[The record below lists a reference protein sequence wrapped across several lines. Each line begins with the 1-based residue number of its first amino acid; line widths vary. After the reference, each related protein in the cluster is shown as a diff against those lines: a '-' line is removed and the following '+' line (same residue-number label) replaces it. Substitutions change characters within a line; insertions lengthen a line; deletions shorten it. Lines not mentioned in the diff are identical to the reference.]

1 VLFTSVTYLDKF
13 ASSQNSQN
21 RRGASTQSFR
31 QAPLR
36 PLSHYIDRE
45 AALVAT
51 EFTRSTIKIDHSALI
66 AETAVGVADSFREH
80 VSTFIDHDASFGPA
94 PLTELRSTNSFS
106 SNRSMP
112 LQVVSVR
119 RGWNSRLVSRL
130 SARPFNENRFYGEA
144 ILTTFSEINEV
155 VPTKAAPL
163 LMAGSEGSERDVT
176 NWVSGAPQAL
186 RSSALTRLLSRLA
199 GVPVHLVRV
208 NALALARFD
217 FDRDIASRTPIT
229 EISRSRSTSNRLRA
243 PTSARFLSRLE
254 QEMGSRFS
262 AASGRL
268 PDLLRLGFV
277 AIYLKNANVLAQLL
291 ATSLAR
297 LPRNRKEIPFIRFRI
312 KVVKVLVSA
321 RPERLGVRISFK
333 GRVARWNRTKV
344 LIGES
349 GRLALYTYS
358 SRLEGGRAQ
367 AITRKGT
374 RGVRVWLA
382 YHPSF
387 AKRFRPTLL
396 AFRRSTVNL
405 CFWGCVSQW

>member
-1 VLFTSVTYLDKF
+1 MRFRFPTPLAPSLTVCLKRKNSKNSSTY
-13 ASSQNSQN
+13 
-21 RRGASTQSFR
+21 SFR
-31 QAPLR
+31 QAPFR
-36 PLSHYIDRE
+36 PLSHYIEMESALFSAHQHDQIALSVGNDVVVDIAVGIE
-45 AALVAT
+45 SGLTPDGAGFEPVTTLVPVTKLVASAT
-51 EFTRSTIKIDHSALI
+51 PSATSTI
-66 AETAVGVADSFREH
+66 
-80 VSTFIDHDASFGPA
+80 
-94 PLTELRSTNSFS
+94 ELQF
-106 SNRSMP
+106 
-112 LQVVSVR
+112 VSVR
-119 RGWNSRLVSRL
+119 RGWN
-130 SARPFNENRFYGEA
+130 NRFVNRLA
-144 ILTTFSEINEV
+144 SHTTSVGDAVERPVLSQNTGISTENAQTKA
-155 VPTKAAPL
+155 VPTL
-163 LMAGSEGSERDVT
+163 LQAVDNNER
-176 NWVSGAPQAL
+176 NPNSWELGIPQAL
-186 RSSALTRLLSRLA
+186 RSSSLSRLLSRLA
-199 GVPVHLVRV
+199 GVPVHLVRL
-208 NALALARFD
+208 NALSLARFD
-217 FDRDIASRTPIT
+217 FDRDIASRTPT
-229 EISRSRSTSNRLRA
+229 GEALRSRVPSNRLRA

-262 AASGRL
+262 AASGML

-277 AIYLKNANVLAQLL
+277 AVYLKNAGVLAQLL
-291 ATSLAR
+291 ASSLAR

-321 RPERLGVRISFK
+321 RPEMLGVRISFK

-396 AFRRSTVNL
+396 AFRRSNA
-405 CFWGCVSQW
+405 

>member
-1 VLFTSVTYLDKF
+1 MESALFSAHQHDQIALSVGNDVVVDIAVGIESGLTPD
-13 ASSQNSQN
+13 
-21 RRGASTQSFR
+21 GAGFEPVTTLV
-31 QAPLR
+31 PVT
-36 PLSHYIDRE
+36 E
-45 AALVAT
+45 LVASAT
-51 EFTRSTIKIDHSALI
+51 PSATSTI
-66 AETAVGVADSFREH
+66 
-80 VSTFIDHDASFGPA
+80 
-94 PLTELRSTNSFS
+94 ELQF
-106 SNRSMP
+106 
-112 LQVVSVR
+112 VSVR
-119 RGWNSRLVSRL
+119 RGWN
-130 SARPFNENRFYGEA
+130 NRFVNRLA
-144 ILTTFSEINEV
+144 SHTTSVGDAVERPVLSQNTGISTENAQTKA
-155 VPTKAAPL
+155 VPTL
-163 LMAGSEGSERDVT
+163 LQAVDNNER
-176 NWVSGAPQAL
+176 NPNSWELGIPQAL
-186 RSSALTRLLSRLA
+186 RSSSLSRLLSRLA
-199 GVPVHLVRV
+199 GVPVHLVRL
-208 NALALARFD
+208 NALSLARFD
-217 FDRDIASRTPIT
+217 FDRDIASRTPT
-229 EISRSRSTSNRLRA
+229 GEALRSRVPSNRLRA

-262 AASGRL
+262 AASGML

-277 AIYLKNANVLAQLL
+277 AVYLKNAGVLAQLL
-291 ATSLAR
+291 ASSLAR

-321 RPERLGVRISFK
+321 RPEMLGVRISFK

-396 AFRRSTVNL
+396 AFRRNNA
-405 CFWGCVSQW
+405 

>member
-1 VLFTSVTYLDKF
+1 MRFRFPTSLASPLTVCLKRKNSKNSSTY
-13 ASSQNSQN
+13 
-21 RRGASTQSFR
+21 SFR
-31 QAPLR
+31 QAPFR
-36 PLSHYIDRE
+36 PLSHYIEMESALFSAHQHDQIALSVGNDVVVDIAVGIE
-45 AALVAT
+45 SGLTPDGAGFEPVTTLVPVTELVASAT
-51 EFTRSTIKIDHSALI
+51 PSATSTI
-66 AETAVGVADSFREH
+66 
-80 VSTFIDHDASFGPA
+80 
-94 PLTELRSTNSFS
+94 ELQF
-106 SNRSMP
+106 
-112 LQVVSVR
+112 VSVR
-119 RGWNSRLVSRL
+119 RGWN
-130 SARPFNENRFYGEA
+130 NRFVNRLA
-144 ILTTFSEINEV
+144 SHTTSVGDAVERPVLSQNTGISTENAQTKA
-155 VPTKAAPL
+155 VPTL
-163 LMAGSEGSERDVT
+163 LQAVDNNER
-176 NWVSGAPQAL
+176 NPNSWELGIPQAL
-186 RSSALTRLLSRLA
+186 RSSSLSRLLSRLA
-199 GVPVHLVRV
+199 GVPVHLVRL
-208 NALALARFD
+208 NALSLARFD
-217 FDRDIASRTPIT
+217 FDRDIASRTPT
-229 EISRSRSTSNRLRA
+229 GEALRSRVPSNRLRA

-262 AASGRL
+262 AASGML

-277 AIYLKNANVLAQLL
+277 AVYLKNAGVLAQLL
-291 ATSLAR
+291 ASSLAR

-321 RPERLGVRISFK
+321 RPEMLGVRISFK

-396 AFRRSTVNL
+396 AFRRSNA
-405 CFWGCVSQW
+405 

>member
-1 VLFTSVTYLDKF
+1 MRFRFPTPLAPSLTVCLKRKNSKNSSTY
-13 ASSQNSQN
+13 
-21 RRGASTQSFR
+21 SFR
-31 QAPLR
+31 QAPFR
-36 PLSHYIDRE
+36 PLSHYIEMESALFSAHQHDQIALSVGNDVVVDIAVGIE
-45 AALVAT
+45 SGLTPDGAGFEPVTTLVPVTELVASAT
-51 EFTRSTIKIDHSALI
+51 PSATSTI
-66 AETAVGVADSFREH
+66 
-80 VSTFIDHDASFGPA
+80 
-94 PLTELRSTNSFS
+94 ELQF
-106 SNRSMP
+106 
-112 LQVVSVR
+112 VSVR
-119 RGWNSRLVSRL
+119 RGWN
-130 SARPFNENRFYGEA
+130 NRFVNRLA
-144 ILTTFSEINEV
+144 SHTTSVGDAVERPVLSQNTGISTENAQTKA
-155 VPTKAAPL
+155 VPTL
-163 LMAGSEGSERDVT
+163 LQAVDNNER
-176 NWVSGAPQAL
+176 NPNSWELGIPQAL
-186 RSSALTRLLSRLA
+186 RSSSLSRLLSRLA
-199 GVPVHLVRV
+199 GVPVHLVRL
-208 NALALARFD
+208 NALSLARFD
-217 FDRDIASRTPIT
+217 FDRDIASRTPT
-229 EISRSRSTSNRLRA
+229 GEALRSRVPSNRLRA

-262 AASGRL
+262 AASGML

-277 AIYLKNANVLAQLL
+277 AVYLKNAGVLAQLL
-291 ATSLAR
+291 ASSLAR

-321 RPERLGVRISFK
+321 RPEMLGVRISFK

-396 AFRRSTVNL
+396 AFRRSNA
-405 CFWGCVSQW
+405 

>member
-1 VLFTSVTYLDKF
+1 MESALFSAHQHDQIALSVGNDVVVDIAVGIESGLTPD
-13 ASSQNSQN
+13 
-21 RRGASTQSFR
+21 GAGFEPVTTLV
-31 QAPLR
+31 PVTK
-36 PLSHYIDRE
+36 
-45 AALVAT
+45 LVASAT
-51 EFTRSTIKIDHSALI
+51 PSATSTI
-66 AETAVGVADSFREH
+66 
-80 VSTFIDHDASFGPA
+80 
-94 PLTELRSTNSFS
+94 ELQF
-106 SNRSMP
+106 
-112 LQVVSVR
+112 VSVR
-119 RGWNSRLVSRL
+119 RGWN
-130 SARPFNENRFYGEA
+130 NRFVNRLA
-144 ILTTFSEINEV
+144 SHTTSVGDAVERPVLSQNTGISTENAQTKA
-155 VPTKAAPL
+155 VPTL
-163 LMAGSEGSERDVT
+163 LQAVDNNER
-176 NWVSGAPQAL
+176 NPNSWELGIPQAL
-186 RSSALTRLLSRLA
+186 RSSSLSRLLSRLA
-199 GVPVHLVRV
+199 GVPVHLVRL
-208 NALALARFD
+208 NALSLARFD
-217 FDRDIASRTPIT
+217 FDRDIASRTPT
-229 EISRSRSTSNRLRA
+229 GEALRSRVPSNRLRA

-262 AASGRL
+262 AASGML

-277 AIYLKNANVLAQLL
+277 AVYLKNAGVLAQLL
-291 ATSLAR
+291 ASSLAR

-321 RPERLGVRISFK
+321 RPEMLGVRISFK

-396 AFRRSTVNL
+396 AFRRSNA
-405 CFWGCVSQW
+405 

>member
-1 VLFTSVTYLDKF
+1 MRFRFPTPL
-13 ASSQNSQN
+13 ASSLTVCLKRKNSKN
-21 RRGASTQSFR
+21 SSTYSFR
-31 QAPLR
+31 QAPFR
-36 PLSHYIDRE
+36 PLSHYIEMESALFSAHQHDQIALSVGNDVVVDIAVGIE
-45 AALVAT
+45 SGLTPDGAGFEPVTTLVPVTELVASAT
-51 EFTRSTIKIDHSALI
+51 PSATSTI
-66 AETAVGVADSFREH
+66 
-80 VSTFIDHDASFGPA
+80 
-94 PLTELRSTNSFS
+94 ELQF
-106 SNRSMP
+106 
-112 LQVVSVR
+112 VSVR
-119 RGWNSRLVSRL
+119 RGWN
-130 SARPFNENRFYGEA
+130 NRFVNRLA
-144 ILTTFSEINEV
+144 SHTTSVGDAVERPVLSQNTGISTENAQTKA
-155 VPTKAAPL
+155 VPTL
-163 LMAGSEGSERDVT
+163 LQAVDNNER
-176 NWVSGAPQAL
+176 NPNSWELGIPQAL
-186 RSSALTRLLSRLA
+186 RSSSLSRLLSRLA
-199 GVPVHLVRV
+199 GVPVHLVRL
-208 NALALARFD
+208 NALSLARFD
-217 FDRDIASRTPIT
+217 FDRDIASRTPT
-229 EISRSRSTSNRLRA
+229 GEALRSRVPSNRLRA

-262 AASGRL
+262 AASGML

-277 AIYLKNANVLAQLL
+277 AVYLKNAGVLAQLL
-291 ATSLAR
+291 ASSLAR

-321 RPERLGVRISFK
+321 RPEMLGVRISFK

-396 AFRRSTVNL
+396 AFRRSNA
-405 CFWGCVSQW
+405 

>member
-1 VLFTSVTYLDKF
+1 MRFCSVTSVAKLTCLQISK
-13 ASSQNSQN
+13 NS
-21 RRGASTQSFR
+21 RTLSTHSFR
-31 QAPLR
+31 QAPIV

-45 AALVAT
+45 TTLAFSQDHNYCQQKDGGISTEVAT
-51 EFTRSTIKIDHSALI
+51 GVENALRVRSEIG
-66 AETAVGVADSFREH
+66 AELTSNLLPV
-80 VSTFIDHDASFGPA
+80 
-94 PLTELRSTNSFS
+94 TELISPRLFS
-106 SNRSMP
+106 SNHNITVR
-112 LQVVSVR
+112 VVSVR
-119 RGWNSRLVSRL
+119 RGWNNRLVNRL
-130 SARPFNENRFYGEA
+130 AARKVIDADGSEIAFEA
-144 ILTTFSEINEV
+144 ISTDSNEGLN
-155 VPTKAAPL
+155 PKAAPFL
-163 LMAGSEGSERDVT
+163 LDTLGTTERSSSD
-176 NWVSGAPQAL
+176 WVSGVPQVL
-186 RSSALTRLLSRLA
+186 RSNSLTRLLSRLA

-208 NALALARFD
+208 NALSLARFD
-217 FDRDIASRTPIT
+217 FDRDIAARMPIHEASRL
-229 EISRSRSTSNRLRA
+229 RSSSSRLRA

-254 QEMGSRFS
+254 QERGSRFS

-277 AIYLKNANVLAQLL
+277 AIYLKNASVLAQLL

-396 AFRRSTVNL
+396 SFRRNNT
-405 CFWGCVSQW
+405 